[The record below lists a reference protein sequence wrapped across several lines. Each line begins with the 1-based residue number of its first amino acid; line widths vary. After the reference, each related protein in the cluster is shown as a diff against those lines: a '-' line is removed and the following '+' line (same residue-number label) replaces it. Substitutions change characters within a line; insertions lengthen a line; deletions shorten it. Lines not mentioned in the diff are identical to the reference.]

1 MKNRFAFLGVLLLV
15 STMMLGS
22 IPIEAEARTEY
33 DTILRIASQAHEEI
47 KIQLDRADSVPDDIQ
62 RLFQDGTDELNSL
75 KEAIRN
81 EDPESSKKHFLN
93 SMNIFKKIS
102 HMISDRP
109 TAESAMADRAPVRPD
124 LKSAL
129 DRTEKYF

>member
-81 EDPESSKKHFLN
+81 EEAIALSAVGKVQWLIGLQLDPISKVL
-93 SMNIFKKIS
+93 
-102 HMISDRP
+102 
-109 TAESAMADRAPVRPD
+109 
-124 LKSAL
+124 
-129 DRTEKYF
+129 